1 MKRQYMMVAAAL
13 TAVVVALLVGSVG
26 RTAERQQEK
35 EQPMLDGLVRVDAG
49 PLLSKIDKVEAE
61 LVLLRTVAQ
70 KLGERMESMQKSLEK
85 MEEAMASLEKPDK
98 WQYHLLYSAGNTA
111 INRLGE
117 QGWELVTAGS
127 NNAGNNYLVFR
138 KPAPEPP
145 EE

>member
-1 MKRQYMMVAAAL
+1 MKRQYMIVAAAL
-13 TAVVVALLVGSVG
+13 AAVVVALFVGSVG

-70 KLGERMESMQKSLEK
+70 KLSERIESMQKSLEK

-98 WQYHLLYSAGNTA
+98 WQYHLLYSTSNTA

-127 NNAGNNYLVFR
+127 NFLIFR
-138 KPAPEPP
+138 RPAAEQPQE
-145 EE
+145 